1 MAAARRPPQL
11 LLRRSAVC
19 PVTVPDTQSAS
30 QTIWLP
36 YEFNV
41 FLDRP
46 SWCNWQLWTDC
57 VYNVCVPNRSRL
69 NAHVYLQHIF
79 YCMS

>member
-11 LLRRSAVC
+11 LLRRSTVC

-36 YEFNV
+36 CEFNV
-41 FLDRP
+41 FLDR
-46 SWCNWQLWTDC
+46 T
-57 VYNVCVPNRSRL
+57 RL
-69 NAHVYLQHIF
+69 GVTGGRGLTACIMYVYLVGQG
-79 YCMS
+79 

>member
-11 LLRRSAVC
+11 LLRRSTVC

-36 YEFNV
+36 YKFNV
-41 FLDRP
+41 FLD
-46 SWCNWQLWTDC
+46 CT
-57 VYNVCVPNRSRL
+57 RL
-69 NAHVYLQHIF
+69 GVTGRCGQAACIMYVYLIGQG
-79 YCMS
+79 